1 MSDASDA
8 EAKQKIAALVKD
20 IDYAVLAT
28 RAPGD
33 GTMHARPMACRAAE
47 ADGTFW
53 FFSKLDS
60 RKVKDLRADPS
71 TLLSFAD
78 PRAQNFV
85 TVAGKGRIV
94 EDRAV
99 VKEKW
104 SEIYRAWFP
113 NGPDDPNVIL
123 IRVEAEHAE
132 YWDNPTSAVVYAFG
146 YVKAAVTGK
155 PARSGEVG
163 TAEFT

>member
-1 MSDASDA
+1 MSRPSDA
-8 EAKQKIAALVKD
+8 EAKQKIADIVKD
-20 IDYAVLAT
+20 IDYAVLGT

-33 GTMHARPMACRAAE
+33 GAMHARPMAYRSAE

-60 RKVKDLRADPS
+60 RKVKELKADS
-71 TLLSFAD
+71 NTLLSFAD
-78 PRAQNFV
+78 PKKQNFV
-85 TVAGKGRIV
+85 TVAGKSRIV

-146 YVKAAVTGK
+146 YIKAVTTGK
-155 PARSGEVG
+155 PAKPGEVG
-163 TAEFT
+163 TVEFA